1 MVETS
6 SSDRH
11 RNFGRDSPELLD
23 EGPTSLSSKACV
35 TSRMVGCESM
45 VFSPLTGMF
54 DDEAMRV
61 VSEDEWRL
69 VRLIVAPRSVPI
81 LDPAVEK
88 DLRRIESDSD
98 LDVLK
103 ASPLKMRLSVI
114 KRGLMGIL
122 TESLLL
128 FCLVSL

>member
-1 MVETS
+1 
-6 SSDRH
+6 
-11 RNFGRDSPELLD
+11 
-23 EGPTSLSSKACV
+23 
-35 TSRMVGCESM
+35 
-45 VFSPLTGMF
+45 MF